1 MDCYMMEIGVSLSL
15 VHGFATFY
23 QLLCNVLALNWEN
36 SNELFWV
43 ADTQH
48 IRGWYHITYYL
59 NFSFISSAI
68 LDLFAR

>member
-1 MDCYMMEIGVSLSL
+1 MMEIGVSLSL

-48 IRGWYHITYYL
+48 IRG
-59 NFSFISSAI
+59 
-68 LDLFAR
+68 